1 MAVAAAV
8 SGTEELRRNNL
19 RALLHA
25 VHIGGPMT
33 RAELTRLLGLN
44 RSTIGG
50 LTTTLID
57 LGLVAEQTAAQSA
70 AAGAVAVVVLADGAQ
85 PSLPASAL
93 QSVIS
98 PVAVSSRTTPPST
111 GCNW

>member
-1 MAVAAAV
+1 MAVTVTLSGAV

-19 RALLHA
+19 RALLRA
-25 VHIGGPMT
+25 VHTGGPMT
-33 RAELTRLLGLN
+33 RAQLTRLLGLN

-70 AAGAVAVVVLADGAQ
+70 AGG
-85 PSLPASAL
+85 
-93 QSVIS
+93 
-98 PVAVSSRTTPPST
+98 
-111 GCNW
+111 G